1 MKKERNLGKQIWQNR
16 MCYIMIAPF
25 MILFL
30 LFIIL
35 PILMAVY
42 FSFTDF
48 NLMDMASAGF
58 VGIENYIRMFLDDE
72 AFMTSVRNT
81 LLFAVIT
88 GPVSYFACLI
98 MAWLVNEM
106 NPKIRSVLTFIYY
119 APTIS
124 GMVYVMWTYIFSGD
138 MYGLLNNVL
147 MSLGLIT
154 EPIQWLTD
162 PDYMLGVVIFVQLW
176 MSLGTSFLSYIA
188 GLQNVDKQLYEAA
201 AIDGV
206 KNRFQELIYITL
218 PSMGPQLLF
227 GAVMQ
232 IGAAFSVSQICM
244 TLVGFPSVDNA
255 ALTTVTHIYDMGNIH
270 YEMGYAC
277 AMSTVL
283 FLFVLLVNNIIQS
296 FIKKHAEV

>member
-1 MKKERNLGKQIWQNR
+1 MKKQYSLGKRIWQNR

-35 PILMAVY
+35 PIIMAVY

-48 NLMDMASAGF
+48 NLMDMASAKF
-58 VGIENYIRMFLDDE
+58 VGMQNYIRMFLDDD

-88 GPVSYFACLI
+88 GPVSYFLCLI

-106 NPKIRSVLTFIYY
+106 PRKVRSVLTFIYY

-124 GMVYVMWTYIFSGD
+124 GMVYVMWTYIFNGD

-147 MSLGLIT
+147 MSMGIIT

-201 AIDGV
+201 AVDGV

-232 IGAAFSVSQICM
+232 IGAAFSVR
-244 TLVGFPSVDNA
+244 
-255 ALTTVTHIYDMGNIH
+255 
-270 YEMGYAC
+270 
-277 AMSTVL
+277 
-283 FLFVLLVNNIIQS
+283 FV
-296 FIKKHAEV
+296 